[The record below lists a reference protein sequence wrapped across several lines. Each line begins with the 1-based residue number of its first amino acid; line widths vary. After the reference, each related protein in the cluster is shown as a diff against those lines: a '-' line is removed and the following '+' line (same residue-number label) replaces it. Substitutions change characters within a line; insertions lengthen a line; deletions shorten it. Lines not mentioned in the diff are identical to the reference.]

1 MIFQSIRWRL
11 QLWYGLVFLALLA
24 GFGFTAYALLRN
36 VQLRHLDG
44 EFQRR
49 IGPLAGAVRPQPGF
63 GFPFSFIGPNPGPGI
78 ASNFLRQQPGGPMT
92 NDPRMGRGGRRDE
105 PDGQGDP
112 GGRGDYGGRGGY
124 GGYGGGGGY
133 GGRGDFGGYGGG
145 GDYGGGGGYPGGDW
159 RGGGGDRGADFPNG
173 GPGGPP
179 GGWGYPGQG
188 DPGFQF
194 HLSPDQEALFG
205 SESNSFYYVV
215 WGADGKE
222 LARSD
227 AAPRDVPFPVVSAAP
242 EPQMRGVLRELAHA
256 APGRGVVLVGHSF
269 AEELAGLQLLAW
281 ELAGAGGIILLLG
294 LTGGWWVATRSIRPI
309 EDISATAV
317 KISAG
322 DLSQRISAA
331 DTDSELGRLAA
342 VLNSTFARLEAAFAQ
357 QQQFT
362 SDAAHELRTPI
373 TVMLAQTQTVLNRE
387 RGAAEYRATIETCQ
401 RAAQRM
407 RKLTESLLELAR
419 LDAGQVTLKRIP
431 FDLSQT
437 VGDCGEL
444 MAPLA
449 EARHLKVHSA
459 LPALPCV
466 GDPER
471 MGQVITNLLGNAIE
485 YSRESGEVRITG
497 QKQNGTVILSV
508 SNTGPG
514 IAPDDLPRIFE
525 RFYRADKSRTGNGSH
540 TGLGLAISKAIVE
553 AHGGTIEAASQ
564 PGTSATFTVRLPVG
578 AT

>member
-49 IGPLAGAVRPQPGF
+49 IGPLANAVHPQPGF
-63 GFPFSFIGPNPGPGI
+63 GFPFAFLGPGP
-78 ASNFLRQQPGGPMT
+78 ASNYMRQLPGGPMT
-92 NDPRMGRGGRRDE
+92 NDPRMGRGGRRDD
-105 PDGQGDP
+105 PGGQGDP
-112 GGRGDYGGRGGY
+112 GGRG
-124 GGYGGGGGY
+124 GYGGGGGF
-133 GGRGDFGGYGGG
+133 GGRGDYGGYGGG
-145 GDYGGGGGYPGGDW
+145 GDYGGGGGYPGG
-159 RGGGGDRGADFPNG
+159 GGGDRGGDFPN
-173 GPGGPP
+173 GGPP

-188 DPGFQF
+188 DAGFQF
-194 HLSPDQEALFG
+194 HLPPDQEALFG
-205 SESNSFYYVV
+205 SDSNSFYYVV

-222 LARSD
+222 LARSE

-242 EPQMRGVLRELAHA
+242 EPEMRGVLRELAHA

-269 AEELAGLQLLAW
+269 AEELAGLRLLAW

-294 LTGGWWVATRSIRPI
+294 LTGGWWVATRAIRPI

-317 KISAG
+317 KIAAG

-331 DTDSELGRLAA
+331 ATDNELGRLAA

-387 RGAAEYRATIETCQ
+387 RGAAEYRASVETCQ

-419 LDAGQVTLKRIP
+419 LDAGQVTLKRVP

-437 VGDCGEL
+437 VSDCGEL

-449 EARHLKVHSA
+449 EARRLKVHSA
-459 LPALPCV
+459 LPPLPCV

-471 MGQVITNLLGNAIE
+471 IGQVITNLLGNAIE
-485 YSRESGEVRITG
+485 YSGESGEVRITG
-497 QKQNGTVILSV
+497 ARQNGTVILSV

-514 IAPDDLPRIFE
+514 IAAEDLPRIFE
-525 RFYRADKSRTGNGSH
+525 RFYRADKSRTGNGCH

-564 PGTSATFTVRLPVG
+564 PGTSATFTVRLPG
-578 AT
+578 GTP

>member
-1 MIFQSIRWRL
+1 MILQSIRWRL

-24 GFGFTAYALLRN
+24 GFAFTSYALLRN
-36 VQLRHLDG
+36 VQLRHLDA

-49 IGPLAGAVRPQPGF
+49 IGPVSGAVRPTPGF
-63 GFPFSFIGPNPGPGI
+63 GFPFSFPGPGSF
-78 ASNFLRQQPGGPMT
+78 SNSMRGPPGGPRS
-92 NDPRMGRGGRRDE
+92 DGFRMGRGGRR
-105 PDGQGDP
+105 
-112 GGRGDYGGRGGY
+112 GGRGGQ
-124 GGYGGGGGY
+124 
-133 GGRGDFGGYGGG
+133 GDGSDQG
-145 GDYGGGGGYPGGDW
+145 GDI
-159 RGGGGDRGADFPNG
+159 PNG
-173 GPGGPP
+173 GPPGERGFSGPGEP
-179 GGWGYPGQG
+179 Q
-188 DPGFQF
+188 FQF
-194 HLSPDQEALFG
+194 RLPTDQAGLFG

-215 WGADGKE
+215 WGPDGKE

-227 AAPRDVPFPVVSAAP
+227 AAPRDVPLPAAVGAAQAPP
-242 EPQMRGVLRELAHA
+242 EPQIRGVYRELFRA
-256 APGRGVVLVGHSF
+256 APGGAVVLVGRSI
-269 AEELAGLQLLAW
+269 AEELAGLRRLAW
-281 ELAGAGGIILLLG
+281 ELAGAGGVVLLLG
-294 LTGGWWVATRSIRPI
+294 LTGGWWVATRAIQPI

-317 KISAG
+317 KIAAG

-342 VLNSTFARLEAAFAQ
+342 VLNSTFARLDAAFAQ

-407 RKLTESLLELAR
+407 RKLTEALLELAR
-419 LDAGQVTLKRIP
+419 LDAGQETLKRVP
-431 FDLSQT
+431 FDLSRT
-437 VGDCGEL
+437 VSDCGEL

-449 EARHLKVHSA
+449 EARRLKVHCA
-459 LPALPCV
+459 VPALPCV

-485 YSRESGEVRITG
+485 YSQESGEVRITG
-497 QKQNGTVILSV
+497 ERQSGSVILSV

-514 IAPDDLPRIFE
+514 IAAEDLPRIFE
-525 RFYRADKSRTGNGSH
+525 RFYRADKARSGNGGH

-553 AHGGTIEAASQ
+553 AHGGSLEAASR
-564 PGTSATFTVRLPVG
+564 PGAGATFTIRLPG
-578 AT
+578 QTAKS